1 MYKVVHLSPMIPSY
15 DVSKTAAFFINL
27 LAFRVIRDEGAYVI
41 LARDEHM
48 VHILK
53 AGDDIG
59 EMEFYLEVD
68 DVDSVWDGMTS
79 HLQDLEFRAPF
90 NREYGMREIHVV
102 IPETRALLFIGQV
115 LR

>member
-15 DVSKTAAFFINL
+15 DVSKTVAFFINL
-27 LAFRVIRDEGAYVI
+27 LAFRVIRDDGAYVI
-41 LARDEHM
+41 LARGEHR

-53 AGDDIG
+53 AGDNIG

-68 DVDSVWDGMTS
+68 DVESVWDGIKS